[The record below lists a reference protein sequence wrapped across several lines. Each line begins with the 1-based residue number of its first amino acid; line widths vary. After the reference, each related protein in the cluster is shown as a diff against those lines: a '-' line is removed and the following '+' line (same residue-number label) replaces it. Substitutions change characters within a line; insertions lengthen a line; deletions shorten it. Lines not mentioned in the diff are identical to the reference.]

1 MDIKEELT
9 KVSNDIEKL
18 ASDYVDTR
26 GKAQIAN
33 LIDKISV
40 RQKLPNMVSKV
51 KIAGVKDP
59 VKVSFIDFLQGINT
73 EVPEKDKS
81 KLLKLEKRKIALT
94 LLLESEE
101 EPEEPI
107 EE

>member
-1 MDIKEELT
+1 MDIKDELS

-40 RQKLPNMVSKV
+40 RCKLPNMVSKV
-51 KIAGVKDP
+51 KITGIKDP
-59 VKVSFIDFLQGINT
+59 VKINFLDFLQGINT

-94 LLLESEE
+94 LLLESENE
-101 EPEEPI
+101 I
-107 EE
+107 EVPN